1 MKKIIKLFSAILL
14 LSITQQHVFAQNDND
29 NKNDNNKKYEFVKNK
44 SYVKSYAVSASD
56 KLDIKNRFGGVEIHT
71 WNKNE
76 IKVDVDI
83 KITAQTAEWAASVL
97 DDIQVEDNEA
107 GNTVSFKTMFVEDLD
122 KKEGKK
128 KGSQRMDKYKNKNS
142 HQTMEVNYTV
152 YMPETNGLKVE
163 NEFGPINIPD
173 FKGEIEAN
181 SKFGSLNIGAA
192 PNIKKAV
199 VEFGKGVFGNI
210 ANCTVNIK
218 FSKSEFKKISGN
230 MKLYF
235 DFSDAAKIN
244 FDNSLTSLQV
254 SSSYSTVNL
263 RPSNDLPASYTI
275 RTNYGSFINRS
286 AIKFED
292 DYDRADKSPKFDFK
306 YTGKSGIGSVQVN
319 ASTDYGKII
328 LGEPGADDMKD
339 KGKNKLKTRTT

>member
-1 MKKIIKLFSAILL
+1 
-14 LSITQQHVFAQNDND
+14 
-29 NKNDNNKKYEFVKNK
+29 
-44 SYVKSYAVSASD
+44 
-56 KLDIKNRFGGVEIHT
+56 
-71 WNKNE
+71 
-76 IKVDVDI
+76 
-83 KITAQTAEWAASVL
+83 
-97 DDIQVEDNEA
+97 
-107 GNTVSFKTMFVEDLD
+107 
-122 KKEGKK
+122 
-128 KGSQRMDKYKNKNS
+128 
-142 HQTMEVNYTV
+142 
-152 YMPETNGLKVE
+152 
-163 NEFGPINIPD
+163 
-173 FKGEIEAN
+173 
-181 SKFGSLNIGAA
+181 
-192 PNIKKAV
+192 
-199 VEFGKGVFGNI
+199 
-210 ANCTVNIK
+210 
-218 FSKSEFKKISGN
+218 

-235 DFSDAAKIN
+235 EFSDAAKIN

-339 KGKNKLKTRTT
+339 KAKNKSKTRTT